1 MTNPIIRGFRSLT
14 RFSGRDRRSQFWPY
28 AGVAVALTFVVMGAA
43 MLWAMSSFWAEAMRI
58 AETHPEV
65 VTVESG
71 PGYYS
76 REVDVSGYGLMP
88 DLTAFFAVMGVS
100 IVMYV
105 ALLAAAVS
113 RRLHDLGKSALWGLM
128 PVPFLIF
135 GVVFFPIMM
144 TGMMEAAEPNPALF
158 FLLFFNNLAY
168 MVGLISLIVMLCLRG
183 TVGPNRFGPDPLQN

>member
-1 MTNPIIRGFRSLT
+1 MANPIIRGFRSLT
-14 RFSGRDRRSQFWPY
+14 RFSGRDRRSHFWPY
-28 AGVAVALTFVVMGAA
+28 AGVAVAVTFVVMGAA

-76 REVDVSGYGLMP
+76 RDVDVSGYGLMP
-88 DLTAFFAVMGVS
+88 DLTAFFSVLGAS

-128 PVPFLIF
+128 PVPFLVF
-135 GVVFFPIMM
+135 GVVFFPVMM
-144 TGMMEAAEPNPALF
+144 TGMIEATEPNLVLF
-158 FLLFFNNLAY
+158 FLMFFNNIAY

-183 TVGPNRFGPDPLQN
+183 MPGPNRFGPEPI